1 MEKSM
6 VVSAVRVYLGR
17 SVRNCVNRP
26 HCLPQVINLFDISL
40 NIVLITTFF
49 FFRKVWFS
57 WSLHKWRRTSGFM
70 IFVTFYD
77 RARNQPCIT
86 SFTTTLDMR
95 RKQVFFGSKVGN
107 TTNPQ
112 FLDVD
117 TWVTWWINTCH
128 FIFMNFDGAFVSR
141 LCTSHTW
148 NVLKY

>member
-6 VVSAVRVYLGR
+6 AVPAVRVYLGR
-17 SVRNCVNRP
+17 SVRNCVNRSS
-26 HCLPQVINLFDISL
+26 LFASSNKSIWYKL
-40 NIVLITTFF
+40 KYCTNNNF

>member
-6 VVSAVRVYLGR
+6 VVPAVRVFLGR
-17 SVRNCVNRP
+17 SVQNCVNRS
-26 HCLPQVINLFDISL
+26 SL
-40 NIVLITTFF
+40 YASSNKSIWYKL
-49 FFRKVWFS
+49 KYWFS

-70 IFVTFYD
+70 INFVTFYD

-128 FIFMNFDGAFVSR
+128 FIFMHLDGALVSR